1 MKKIDAHI
9 HYVNFNQESQ
19 GFESLLRAMDVCEVE
34 KAVIFGLPVKKKWA
48 YHEEIKPAYYLDGY
62 STCYYYT
69 LTDEFVAHH
78 FSKLAPDDQS
88 RFALLL
94 CGFDPTDKSTPGYL
108 DYMLDKYPFWKGLGE
123 LLLRHDELSLH
134 TAGELPRVNHPAL
147 FNLYEYC
154 EKYEFPV
161 LFHHNA
167 QSVGYE
173 HKAVYVHEIREVI
186 DQFPALQFV
195 WAHAG
200 ASSRTV
206 ADRDYFNII
215 GDLLQRYP
223 NLAVDISWKVYDQ
236 EILNDEQYPKQEYIH
251 LIEQYPEKFMI
262 GSDLTGKFEGELN
275 NQMKKYDPL
284 LDQLKKETAVKVA
297 RQNAERIYFRSI

>member
-19 GFESLLRAMDVCEVE
+19 GFDSLLRAMDQCDVE

-48 YHEEIKPAYYLDGY
+48 YHETIKPGYYLDGY

-69 LTDEFVAHH
+69 LTDEFLAHH
-78 FSKLAPDDQS
+78 FASLAPDDQS

-134 TAGELPRVNHPAL
+134 TTGELPRANHPAL
-147 FNLYEYC
+147 IGLYEYC
-154 EKYEFPV
+154 DKHNFPV

-173 HKAVYVHEIREVI
+173 HKAVYVDEVREAI
-186 DQFPALQFV
+186 DQFPSVQFV

-206 ADRDYFNII
+206 WRADYLDIVS
-215 GDLLQRYP
+215 DLLQQHP
-223 NLAVDISWKVYDQ
+223 NLAVDISWKVYEQ
-236 EILNDEQYPKQEYIH
+236 EILIDGKNPKPEFVT
-251 LIEQYPEKFMI
+251 LINRFPDRFMI
-262 GSDLTGKFEGELN
+262 GSDLTGKFEDELAK
-275 NQMKKYDPL
+275 QLAKYETL
-284 LDQLKKETAVKVA
+284 LDRLSTETARKLA
-297 RQNAERIYFRSI
+297 SENAERIYFHSS